1 VSADWETAVS
11 DGPTSIPM
19 RRDPEN
25 KSEGIRAASTL
36 KNATEGKPLVILQ
49 VNCRNIRSK
58 VLEFWN
64 LIETYN
70 PDVVIG
76 TESWLNEE
84 INNAEVFRGDY
95 ITFRRD
101 RCSRGGGVFICVKN
115 HINCRE
121 FWADE
126 DFEMTAVEVKGRNPK
141 YTWEVVGI
149 YRAPNEDMRLTLLL

>member
-1 VSADWETAVS
+1 
-11 DGPTSIPM
+11 
-19 RRDPEN
+19 
-25 KSEGIRAASTL
+25 
-36 KNATEGKPLVILQ
+36 
-49 VNCRNIRSK
+49 VNCRSICNK

-70 PDVVIG
+70 PDGVTG

-101 RCSRGGGVFICVKN
+101 RCPRGGGVFICVKN

-121 FWADE
+121 LWADE
-126 DFEMTAVEVKGRNPK
+126 DYEMIAVEVKGRNPK

-149 YRAPNEDMRLTLLL
+149 HRAPNDMRFLERLAARTGYTGNSRKRSIIEGDLNLPHADWNGNTGRNRTQALID

>member
-1 VSADWETAVS
+1 MS
-11 DGPTSIPM
+11 DEPTSNPM

-25 KSEGIRAASTL
+25 KSEEIRAASTV

-49 VNCRNIRSK
+49 VNCRSICNK

-84 INNAEVFRGDY
+84 INSAEILGG
-95 ITFRRD
+95 IT
-101 RCSRGGGVFICVKN
+101 
-115 HINCRE
+115 
-121 FWADE
+121 
-126 DFEMTAVEVKGRNPK
+126 
-141 YTWEVVGI
+141 
-149 YRAPNEDMRLTLLL
+149 

>member
-1 VSADWETAVS
+1 MPTGCETE
-11 DGPTSIPM
+11 DCWGPKTKSKMGRNETEVVPGVEIT
-19 RRDPEN
+19 
-25 KSEGIRAASTL
+25 SEG
-36 KNATEGKPLVILQ
+36 KYLVMLQ
-49 VNCRNIRSK
+49 VNCRSICNK

-101 RCSRGGGVFICVKN
+101 RCSRGGGYSFALKVISFAG
-115 HINCRE
+115 NC
-121 FWADE
+121 
-126 DFEMTAVEVKGRNPK
+126 GR
-141 YTWEVVGI
+141 T
-149 YRAPNEDMRLTLLL
+149 RTMR